1 MASLFAW
8 QNIHKKTSV
17 PTGTCG
23 CNHPITQEV
32 CKIPLH
38 PSGYTINNYHTTHYG
53 MKDRKVIFQPPFF
66 AESDKNFCAK
76 WFSVLSRTI
85 FRSAPIDFSFS
96 TECFSILS
104 SRKWNFA
111 ERCLKHPSDYNAN
124 IMKGLTYIL
133 KDEWCFAHF
142 TGEAEKK
149 GVRNRFVPPFQ
160 SNLWTYFYWYI
171 ITVV

>member
-1 MASLFAW
+1 MRL
-8 QNIHKKTSV
+8 
-17 PTGTCG
+17 P
-23 CNHPITQEV
+23 PITQEV

-38 PSGYTINNYHTTHYG
+38 PSDYTINHYHTTHYG
-53 MKDRKVIFQPPFF
+53 MKDRRVIFQPPFF

-76 WFSVLSRTI
+76 WFSVLRRSI
-85 FRSAPIDFSFS
+85 FRSAPIVFSFS

-104 SRKWNFA
+104 STKWSLA
-111 ERCLKHPSDYNAN
+111 ERCLKHPSAYNAN

-149 GVRNRFVPPFQ
+149 GGRNRFVPP
-160 SNLWTYFYWYI
+160 SNLIYEPIFI
-171 ITVV
+171 DIS

>member
-1 MASLFAW
+1 MRL
-8 QNIHKKTSV
+8 
-17 PTGTCG
+17 P
-23 CNHPITQEV
+23 PITQEV

-38 PSGYTINNYHTTHYG
+38 PSGYTINHYHTTHYG
-53 MKDRKVIFQPPFF
+53 MKDRRIIFQPPFF

-104 SRKWNFA
+104 STKWNFA
-111 ERCLKHPSDYNAN
+111 ERCLKHPSAYNAN

-142 TGEAEKK
+142 TGEAESSRSM
-149 GVRNRFVPPFQ
+149 GISSPCDLSHHRTCR
-160 SNLWTYFYWYI
+160 SAYGGSI
-171 ITVV
+171 ITSTLLPY

>member
-38 PSGYTINNYHTTHYG
+38 PSGYTINHYHTTHYG
-53 MKDRKVIFQPPFF
+53 MKDRRVIFQPPFF

-104 SRKWNFA
+104 STKWNFA
-111 ERCLKHPSDYNAN
+111 ERCLKHPSAYNAN

-149 GVRNRFVPPFQ
+149 GGRNRFVPP
-160 SNLWTYFYWYI
+160 SNLIYEPIFI
-171 ITVV
+171 DIS